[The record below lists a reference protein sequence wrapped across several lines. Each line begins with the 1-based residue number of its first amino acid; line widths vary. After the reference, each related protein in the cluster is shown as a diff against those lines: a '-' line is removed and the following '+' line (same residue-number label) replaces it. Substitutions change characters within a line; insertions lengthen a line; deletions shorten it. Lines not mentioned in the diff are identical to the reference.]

1 MPYLGDYT
9 GAPSQSPSG
18 EKSPF
23 LRDSATPGAF
33 GVQVDEAQ
41 QQLGQ
46 QIQRSSQVLQNYGD
60 TLQDHYNDGATQNI
74 NNQYVQMTAE
84 PTAKFNQLSGQAA
97 LDAKDDYVKFLNDTK
112 TQLLASAPNG
122 EVARRAGLQLDRLN
136 TAYQVDAIRHTVSQT
151 YQYSK
156 DQTAAGLKLSQDQG
170 AQDPENLPKFIS
182 SLENTKQLAVKQS
195 VLNGNKPDDDATKVY
210 VKQMASGNW
219 TSRLDT
225 LSVNGRADQAMKEYQ
240 EHRDEMFDPND
251 ALYTRIDTAQKS
263 QAIDKV
269 ATQLT
274 AGDLTTVKNRE
285 NYAMRVLEPL
295 VGKTGAAGLVGGMS
309 ARESGMIPTKVNEGD
324 GKDGSD
330 SIGVGQWN
338 AARAEALKKFAAD
351 RGKDWTDYPTQID
364 FIAKELRE
372 DKPEVL
378 AALKAAKTPEEA
390 ATIANNRYEVSAD
403 YEGTPGHAQRQAAA
417 ARLAKT
423 DTSAVIDPRAP
434 TYVADAAKTA
444 RRTVESMF
452 PDSPGIGDQA
462 EQAVRNKLS
471 LVQQDSNRAK
481 LEANYNARDMIY
493 EKTNADPLAKPP
505 TWEELMKD
513 GRFKAQVDTLMQQ
526 QDGDVQVKNLRG
538 LVNRQI
544 AAVPDTPERSEAY
557 QTAMGIRAD
566 DPARFMK
573 MNLADPNNPLT
584 NDLTAH
590 QMGLLHAEQRKMTAT
605 AAKDPNLDAVKRVLV
620 NDNFFAKA
628 NMVPSKLGQ
637 DNPEYDKFMGALNA
651 QAKIWQSRGSVPKDE
666 EIKSF
671 ARMLMTTMGQNR
683 FGFGGQTFYNTP
695 IPDAARDSIVKRYQK
710 EKGYTPTEE
719 QVQTS
724 YRAAFYGEALQN
736 QPAIQEELAR
746 RERARAPVTVN
757 D

>member
-1 MPYLGDYT
+1 MPYLGSYT
-9 GAPSQSPSG
+9 GAPSTQPQG
-18 EKSPF
+18 GDTPF
-23 LRDSATPGAF
+23 LRDSATPNAF
-33 GVQVDEAQ
+33 GVNVDEAK

-60 TLQDHYNDGATQNI
+60 TIQDQYNDGATQSM
-74 NNQYVQMTAE
+74 NNQYVQLTAE

-97 LDAKDDYVKFLNDTK
+97 LDAKDDYIKFLSDTK
-112 TQLLASAPNG
+112 AQVLATAPNG
-122 EVARRAGLQLDRLN
+122 EVARRAGQALDRLN
-136 TAYQVDAIRHTVSQT
+136 TAYQVDAIRHTVGQT
-151 YQYSK
+151 VQYNK
-156 DQTAAGLKLSQDQG
+156 DQNAAGIKLSQDQG

-182 SLENTKQLAVKQS
+182 SLENTKQLAIKQS

-210 VKQMASGNW
+210 VKQMTSGNW
-219 TSRLDT
+219 TNRWDT
-225 LSVNGRADQAMKEYQ
+225 MSVNGRAEQAMKEYEQ
-240 EHRDEMFDPND
+240 HRDEIFDPD
-251 ALYTRIDTAQKS
+251 DKLYTRIDTAQKS

-295 VGKTGAAGLVGGMS
+295 VGKIGAAGLIGGMS
-309 ARESGMIPTKVNEGD
+309 ARESGMIPTKVNPGD
-324 GKDGSD
+324 GSDGSD
-330 SIGVGQWN
+330 SIGIGQWN
-338 AARAEALKKFAAD
+338 AKRAEALKKFAAE
-351 RGKDWTDYPTQID
+351 REKDWTDYQTQVD

-390 ATIANNRYEVSAD
+390 ATIANNQYEVSAD
-403 YEGTPGHAQRQAAA
+403 YEGTPGHTARQAAA

-423 DTSAVIDPRAP
+423 DTSAVVDPRSP

-444 RRTVESMF
+444 RRTIESMF

-471 LVQQDSNRAK
+471 VAQQDTNRAK

-493 EKTNADPLAKPP
+493 EKTNVDPFAKPP
-505 TWEELMKD
+505 TWEELMRD
-513 GRFKAQVDTLMQQ
+513 GRFKSQVDTLMQQ
-526 QDGDVQVKNLRG
+526 PDGDVQVKNLRG

-557 QTAMGIRAD
+557 QTAMGVRAD
-566 DPARFMK
+566 DPTRFMK
-573 MNLADPNNPLT
+573 MNLADPDNPLT

-590 QMGLLHAEQRKMTAT
+590 QMALLHSEQRKMTAI
-605 AAKDPNLDAVKRVLV
+605 AAKDPNLEAVKRVLL
-620 NDNFFAKA
+620 NDGFFIKA

-651 QAKIWQSRGSVPKDE
+651 QAKIWQSRGAVPKDDE
-666 EIKSF
+666 VKSF

-683 FGFGGQTFYNTP
+683 FGYGGQPFYNTP
-695 IPDAARDSIVKRYQK
+695 VPDAARDSIVKKYQK

-719 QVQTS
+719 QVQTT
-724 YRAAFYGEALQN
+724 YRSAFFGEAQRN

-746 RERARAPVTVN
+746 RERARTPVTVN